1 MSVGRSI
8 SPPASLPPAGAFIGA
23 FPAPG
28 ARICALLACVGERA
42 CARTSGPPV
51 RIVFGS
57 YVHRTRLG
65 KCSPCICLGP
75 CETQGVKFGDGYFIY
90 LRSREYSDPSL
101 VKVGRRGALKA
112 SAPDPHSRQL
122 SPRTRP
128 GSFPPC
134 PPTQLCAQRAC
145 SRLPKAAGSSRQ
157 GSLRDSTCTML
168 RRHALV
174 ARPRRRQ
181 QLGDQHLREERQD
194 ELDAGSDD
202 GRPTDLPSMPPLKP
216 AQREAQCPA
225 ARSRSSAPSALS
237 LPLLA

>member
-1 MSVGRSI
+1 MIWTDKFKFDMTDQIRHTDTMDN
-8 SPPASLPPAGAFIGA
+8 ASGFMRWHFLRF
-23 FPAPG
+23 
-28 ARICALLACVGERA
+28 C
-42 CARTSGPPV
+42 
-51 RIVFGS
+51 
-57 YVHRTRLG
+57 
-65 KCSPCICLGP
+65 
-75 CETQGVKFGDGYFIY
+75 GYFCTFSCAF
-90 LRSREYSDPSL
+90 LS
-101 VKVGRRGALKA
+101 

-145 SRLPKAAGSSRQ
+145 SRLPKQQAQ
-157 GSLRDSTCTML
+157 LGSLRDSTCTML
-168 RRHALV
+168 RRHALA

-202 GRPTDLPSMPPLKP
+202 GSSTDLPSMPPLKP